1 MKISIGTYDN
11 VGLAPNPD
19 HTTRVG
25 QTQSVPQVLGSQ
37 QFGMDRVDVSDVAQ
51 TAASVMGTASNQR
64 IQQVANLTQI
74 YQSGQYNVDPG
85 RLSQAIVDQDTDP
98 TVAH

>member
-25 QTQSVPQVLGSQ
+25 QSQSAPQALGSQ
-37 QFGMDRVDVSDVAQ
+37 QFGMDRVDVSAVAQ
-51 TAASVMGTASNQR
+51 TAASVMGAASTQR
-64 IQQVANLTQI
+64 SQQVANLTLAF
-74 YQSGQYNVDPG
+74 QSGQYNVDPA

-98 TVAH
+98 TAVH